1 MAVIELPMR
10 RVSCCECTKW
20 DGERCKRRGWTNAD
34 SDHPCIMISHYAKQ
48 PETDDLQPADRMRDE
63 ARRLKRGGL
72 TYLVMARVS
81 GIEQSTV
88 REVAEER
95 LGKVTADTMEKW
107 ADAMP
112 YMERMA
118 GIDGEKYQ
126 E

>member
-1 MAVIELPMR
+1 ML
-10 RVSCCECTKW
+10 
-20 DGERCKRRGWTNAD
+20 
-34 SDHPCIMISHYAKQ
+34 SHYVKQ
-48 PETDDLQPADRMRDE
+48 PEADDLQPADRMREE

-95 LGKVTADTMEKW
+95 LSKVTADTMGKW

-118 GIDGEKYQ
+118 GIDE
-126 E
+126 

>member
-1 MAVIELPMR
+1 ML
-10 RVSCCECTKW
+10 
-20 DGERCKRRGWTNAD
+20 
-34 SDHPCIMISHYAKQ
+34 SHYVKQ
-48 PETDDLQPADRMRDE
+48 SESDDLQPADRMRDE

-88 REVAEER
+88 REVAEKR
-95 LGKVTADTMEKW
+95 LGKVTTATIEKW

-118 GIDGEKYQ
+118 GIDGEK
-126 E
+126 

>member
-1 MAVIELPMR
+1 MAVIEFPPR
-10 RVSCCECTKW
+10 RVSCGECTKW
-20 DGERCKRRGWTNAD
+20 DGGRCTRRGWTNVD
-34 SDHPCIMISHYAKQ
+34 PDHPCIMLSHYVKQ
-48 PETDDLQPADRMRDE
+48 PEADDLQPADRMREE

-95 LGKVTADTMEKW
+95 IGKVTADTMEKW

-118 GIDGEKYQ
+118 GINGND
-126 E
+126 

>member
-1 MAVIELPMR
+1 MAMIEFPPR
-10 RVSCCECTKW
+10 RVSCGECTKW
-20 DGERCKRRGWTNAD
+20 DGERCTRRGWTNVD
-34 SDHPCIMISHYAKQ
+34 PDHPCIMLSHYIKQ
-48 PETDDLQPADRMRDE
+48 QESAYLQPADRMRDE
-63 ARRLKRGGL
+63 ARRLKLGGL

-95 LGKVTADTMEKW
+95 LGKVTADTMGKW

-118 GIDGEKYQ
+118 GIDAEKYQ

>member
-1 MAVIELPMR
+1 M
-10 RVSCCECTKW
+10 
-20 DGERCKRRGWTNAD
+20 
-34 SDHPCIMISHYAKQ
+34 
-48 PETDDLQPADRMRDE
+48 MRDE

-88 REVAEER
+88 REVAEKR

-118 GIDGEKYQ
+118 GIDG
-126 E
+126 